1 MLSAHHWAHQC
12 MCISCLIRAPAR
24 RHQKQHGAVGG
35 MACVLVQADARRIFQ
50 MYNMPGGSEVN

>member
-1 MLSAHHWAHQC
+1 MERTSLCAPVHVHLLLDQG
-12 MCISCLIRAPAR
+12 SCRKTS
-24 RHQKQHGAVGG
+24 KQHDAAGG